1 MKIKKPTKLQ
11 AGFTLLELLVVIAI
25 IGLLAGVV
33 MLGVASA
40 RVKAR
45 DAKRSGDMRQMV
57 TALEQYHI
65 TNGIYP
71 TGSASIASVGT
82 GSLLDDPAAMDSLTE
97 PLIPNY
103 IPMFPKSPEPADGSC
118 QGNFGRGGND
128 YWYDVDDDGF
138 FYTLTFCIGKNVDD
152 WPAGTLSATPDGIR

>member
-1 MKIKKPTKLQ
+1 VKIKKSIQSQ

-45 DAKRSGDMRQMV
+45 DAKRSGDMRQMI

-65 TNGIYP
+65 THGTYP
-71 TGSASIASVGT
+71 TGSGSVASVGT
-82 GSLLDDPAAMDSLTE
+82 GINLDDPTAMDFSIE
-97 PLIPNY
+97 PMIPNY
-103 IPMFPKSPEPADGSC
+103 IPMFPKAPGPADGSC
-118 QGNFGRGGND
+118 QGTSGRGGND

-138 FYTLTFCIGKNVDD
+138 SYTMTFCLGKNVSD
-152 WPAGTLSATPDGIR
+152 WSEGVRYATPEGVR